1 MLRVQELTKYYAD
14 APILRDVSFTLAPG
28 ERAGIVGPNGCGK
41 TTLLRIIAGQ
51 ESADSGTAWLDPH
64 ATLGYMRQGLSH
76 EEPTTI
82 GDILGSGAVL
92 TAQATLHE
100 AGAALSTA
108 PTDPTATASYDAAA
122 TAFDRAGGYEAL
134 DRIEQV
140 LSGLALPPFESE
152 QPIDT
157 LSGGQ
162 KTRLALAALLLERP
176 NLLLLDEPTN
186 HLDVDG
192 LAWLENFLVHYD
204 GAVLVVSHDRAFLDT
219 VVHTI
224 LELDGISHTL
234 TAYPG
239 GYSDYVR
246 TREAAQTEQW
256 ARYRRQE
263 RERERV
269 EADIRRVKE
278 QARLTDGRTQLHYQR
293 QGLDR
298 YAKGGAL
305 ARAGKVARKAKVR
318 ERKLERVMTTDD
330 RIEKP
335 RATWQVH
342 LDFAP
347 TSGGA
352 RDVLRVE
359 GLTKSFAGQEVL
371 TGLDLLVS
379 HGERPAITGPNGCG
393 KSTLLK
399 ILGGLIS
406 ADAGI
411 VRLGSGVRVGYY
423 SQEQETLDP
432 SATPLEM
439 VRAIRPLSETEAR
452 TTLHSY
458 LFSGDMV
465 FTPIGRLSYGERAR
479 LALAQLILSQA
490 TLLLLDEPT
499 NHLDIPSRERFEEA
513 LTNFGGTVISVLHD
527 RYAIGRL
534 ATRVLELR
542 AGILREIV
550 M

>member
-1 MLRVQELTKYYAD
+1 
-14 APILRDVSFTLAPG
+14 
-28 ERAGIVGPNGCGK
+28 
-41 TTLLRIIAGQ
+41 
-51 ESADSGTAWLDPH
+51 
-64 ATLGYMRQGLSH
+64 MRQGLPH
-76 EEPTTI
+76 EGPATV
-82 GDILGSGAVL
+82 GDVLGTAGAVL
-92 TAQATLHE
+92 SAQATLQDR
-100 AGAALSTA
+100 GAALSTA
-108 PTDPTATASYDAAA
+108 PMDATTLASYDAAA
-122 TAFDRAGGYEAL
+122 AAFDQAGSYEAL
-134 DRIEQV
+134 DRVELA
-140 LSGLALPPFESE
+140 LSGLNLPPFESG

-176 NLLLLDEPTN
+176 SLLLLDEPTN
-186 HLDVDG
+186 HLDMDG
-192 LAWLENFLVHYD
+192 LDWLENFLVHYD

-219 VVHTI
+219 VVHAI
-224 LELDGISHTL
+224 LEVDGASHTL
-234 TAYPG
+234 TAYAG
-239 GYSDYVR
+239 GYSDYMR
-246 TREAAQTEQW
+246 AKESAQAEQW
-256 ARYRRQE
+256 VRYRHQE

-278 QARLTDGRTQLHYQR
+278 QARISDGRSQLHYQR

-298 YAKGGAL
+298 YAKGGAI

-318 ERKLERVMTTDD
+318 ERKLERVLTSDD
-330 RIEKP
+330 QVEKP
-335 RATWQVH
+335 RTAWQVH

-347 TSGGA
+347 MTGGA
-352 RDVLRVE
+352 REALRIE
-359 GLTKSFAGQEVL
+359 GLTKSFAGHEILAGV
-371 TGLDLLVS
+371 DLLVS
-379 HGERPAITGPNGCG
+379 HGERPVITGPNGCG

-399 ILGGLIS
+399 IIGGLIS
-406 ADAGI
+406 ADSGS

-439 VRAIRPLSETEAR
+439 VRALRPLSETEAR
-452 TTLHSY
+452 TLLHAY

-465 FTPIGRLSYGERAR
+465 FIPIGRLSYGERAR

-499 NHLDIPSRERFEEA
+499 NHLDIPSRERFEAA
-513 LTNFGGTVISVLHD
+513 LAGFGGTVISALHD

-542 AGILREIV
+542 DGVFHEAH

>member
-14 APILRDVSFTLAPG
+14 APILREVSFTLGPG
-28 ERAGIVGPNGCGK
+28 ERTGIVGPNGCGK
-41 TTLLRIIAGQ
+41 TTLLRIIAGR
-51 ESADSGTAWLDPH
+51 ESADSGTVWLEPH
-64 ATLGYMRQGLSH
+64 TALGYMRQGLLH
-76 EEPTTI
+76 EGVATL
-82 GDILGSGAVL
+82 GDVLGAGVVL
-92 TAQATLHE
+92 TAQAALDQ
-100 AGAALSTA
+100 AGAALTA
-108 PTDPTATASYDAAA
+108 DPTDPTRLASYEAAA
-122 TAFDRAGGYEAL
+122 TAFDQAGGYEAL
-134 DRIEQV
+134 DRVEQV
-140 LSGLALPPFESE
+140 LSGLGLPSFDPD

-162 KTRLALAALLLERP
+162 KTRLALAALLLEQP

-192 LAWLENFLVHYD
+192 LAWLENFLVHYA

-224 LELDGISHTL
+224 LEVDGMNHTL
-234 TAYPG
+234 TTYAG

-246 TREAAQTEQW
+246 ARESALTEQW
-256 ARYRRQE
+256 AQYRQQE

-278 QARLTDGRTQLHYQR
+278 QARMTDGRSQLHYQR

-298 YAKGGAL
+298 FAKGGAL

-318 ERKLERVMTTDD
+318 ERKLERGMTADD
-330 RIEKP
+330 RVEKP

-347 TSGGA
+347 ISGGA
-352 RDVLRVE
+352 REVLRVE
-359 GLTKSFAGQEVL
+359 QLTKSFAGHQVL
-371 TGLDLLVS
+371 AGLDLLVS
-379 HGERPAITGPNGCG
+379 HGERPVITGPNGCG

-399 ILGGLIS
+399 IIGGLIPAS
-406 ADAGI
+406 AGI
-411 VRLGSGVRVGYY
+411 VHLGSGVRVGYY

-432 SATPLEM
+432 SATPLKM

-452 TTLHSY
+452 TTLHAY

-542 AGILREIV
+542 AGTLREIV